1 MEHQPRQ
8 NDVSYISVDKAG
20 RVLIPS
26 AIRERYGIHQGDQ
39 VVLHADDTGIH
50 ITTIDQAVKNAQAI
64 CARYIK
70 PGVSVVDELIRERR
84 EEAERE

>member
-1 MEHQPRQ
+1 MAGFRLDRDRLP
-8 NDVSYISVDKAG
+8 DVGQWQLASTSRRFTVD
-20 RVLIPS
+20 
-26 AIRERYGIHQGDQ
+26 HQGDR
-39 VVLHADDTGIH
+39 VVLQADDSGIH

-84 EEAERE
+84 EEAARE

>member
-1 MEHQPRQ
+1 MEPQPRQ
-8 NDVSYISVDKAG
+8 HDVSHISVDKAG

-26 AIRERYGIHQGDQ
+26 DMRQRYGIHQGDR
-39 VVLHADDTGIH
+39 VMLHADDTGIH
-50 ITTIDQAVKNAQAI
+50 ITTLDQAVKKAQAI

-84 EEAERE
+84 EEAARE

>member
-1 MEHQPRQ
+1 
-8 NDVSYISVDKAG
+8 
-20 RVLIPS
+20 VL
-26 AIRERYGIHQGDQ
+26 Q
-39 VVLHADDTGIH
+39 ADDSGIH

-84 EEAERE
+84 EEAARE